1 MNKPFNVKENTNL
14 VHYLLGAILGVFVTM
29 AMIFIFAAI
38 MLFTEADRNLASPLA
53 TVSVAVG
60 TFVAAFYS
68 AFKIGDKGYKVGI
81 IVGMICFALITLVA
95 LLIKK
100 GGFTVNSLFHLIIFL
115 LSGIIGGIVGVNRKN
130 NHKYI

>member
-38 MLFTEADRNLASPLA
+38 MLFTEADRDLASPLA

-100 GGFTVNSLFHLIIFL
+100 GGFTVNSLFNLIIFM